1 MATEVANPVSFPIR
15 SPRRI
20 QRGARYSA
28 IPEPNASSDR
38 QSPLPS
44 LYSLDS
50 AFQLQEYIS
59 QLVRRDP
66 EDLEAIVK
74 IPSGQTLQGEQGDP
88 STSTQDHA
96 EVDPNCWIYE
106 HLRRLAQ
113 DLTYPLITLLQA
125 ECTRQSCPEMKAG
138 EWLYLCVAHGNGGA
152 MEVCLCFRLA

>member
-1 MATEVANPVSFPIR
+1 MAAEVATPVSFSAH

-20 QRGARYSA
+20 QRGSRYSPVVDA
-28 IPEPNASSDR
+28 NELN
-38 QSPLPS
+38 SPTPS

-59 QLVRRDP
+59 QIVRRDP

-74 IPSGQTLQGEQGDP
+74 IPHPSLDP
-88 STSTQDHA
+88 GTSAQDQA
-96 EVDPNCWIYE
+96 EVDHNCWIYE
-106 HLRRLAQ
+106 HLRRLAL

-138 EWLYLCVAHGNGGA
+138 EWLYLCVAHGNGAA
-152 MEVCLCFRLA
+152 MEVSFTALWP